1 MPAQILTTK
10 LYIPPLNQD
19 RTVLRPRLLAQLNA
33 NMQQSKL
40 TLISAPAGFGKT
52 TLVAEW
58 IASSDN
64 PAGWVSLDEGDSDPL
79 RFLSYFVAALQR
91 VAPSIGERVTAM
103 LQSPQPPP
111 IESILTTLL
120 NEITTL
126 PQRFVLVLDDYHVLD
141 SQEIDTL
148 LTFLIE
154 NLPPQ
159 LHLVMTTREDPRL
172 PLARMRARGQLNELR
187 AADLRFRPDEATGFL
202 NNAMGLQLA
211 PDEVMVL
218 EQRTEGWIAGLQLAA
233 LSMQGRED
241 VHGFIQAFAGDHRY
255 IVDYLVE
262 EVLQRQPPAVRGFLL
277 ETSILDRLCG
287 PLCDAVT
294 TRVDSSIVLEDLERS
309 NLFVVSLDDRRLW
322 FRYHHL
328 FADVLR
334 AHLLD
339 EQPDLVTMLHQRAS
353 DWYIDSDLPAYAVQH
368 AFAADDLERVARLAE
383 ITWSAMDQSR
393 QFTMW
398 LDWAQAIPDEMMQ
411 VRPVLSVGYAWA
423 LLEAGELEAGEAQLH
438 AAEQLL
444 YNAPRETMIVDDEA
458 EFQRLPA
465 SIASARTYLAQAHDD
480 TAGTLRYAQQALD
493 LLPADD
499 HLRRGVPA
507 SLLGIASWASGD
519 LETAQRSFA
528 DAMTSFERAGNI
540 LFAITGTYVLADMQL
555 AAGCLREALHTYER
569 SLELAAAQGQPPVRG
584 TADLY
589 LGLGELHY
597 EQGSDTTAAEYLQRS
612 EELSEV
618 AAFPRWQYRWC
629 QVQARVRQAQGDVH
643 GALKML
649 DEAERLYMRGPI
661 PDLRP
666 IAALKAQLWIV
677 MGRLDAAL
685 DWTQAGGLSP
695 EGDLSYLREFEYLTL
710 ARLLTAQYKNG
721 DNTIDAALLLLNRLL
736 KAAQAGR
743 RNGSVIDILV
753 QQALA
758 FEAQDNIPQ
767 ALDHLEQVLTLAE
780 PEGYARLF
788 VDEGPPMAR
797 LLTEAAARGI
807 RPGYVRKLLDPS
819 GTNTSSKATP
829 TPQPLIEPLSDR
841 EVEILQLVADGLSNR
856 EISQQLFLALSTVKG
871 HNRNI
876 FDKLQVKRRTEAVA
890 RAREIGLII

>member
-1 MPAQILTTK
+1 M
-10 LYIPPLNQD
+10 
-19 RTVLRPRLLAQLNA
+19 LRPRLLAQLNA

-79 RFLSYFVAALQR
+79 RFLSYFVAALQK

-120 NEITTL
+120 NEIATL

-294 TRVDSSIVLEDLERS
+294 TRFDSSIVLEDLERS

-353 DWYIDSDLPAYAVQH
+353 DWYIDNGLPAYAVQH

-383 ITWSAMDQSR
+383 VTWSAMDQSR
-393 QFTMW
+393 QFTLW
-398 LDWAQAIPDEMMQ
+398 LEWAQAIPDEMMQ
-411 VRPVLSVGYAWA
+411 VRPVLGVGYAWA
-423 LLEAGELEAGEAQLH
+423 LLEAGELEAGETQLN

-444 YNAPRETMIVDDEA
+444 NNAPRETMIVDDEA

-465 SIASARTYLAQAHDD
+465 SIASARTYLAQAYDD

-493 LLPADD
+493 LLPPDD

-555 AAGCLREALHTYER
+555 AAGCLREALHTYEG

-597 EQGSDTTAAEYLQRS
+597 EQGSDSTAAEYLQRS

-629 QVQARVRQAQGDVH
+629 QVQVRVRQAQGDVH

-685 DWTQAGGLSP
+685 DWAQTGGLSP
-695 EGDLSYLREFEYLTL
+695 EDDLSYLREFEHITL
-710 ARLLTAQYKNG
+710 ARLLIAQYKNG

-743 RNGSVIDILV
+743 RNGSVIDIRV

-758 FEAQDNIPQ
+758 FEAQDHIPQ
-767 ALDHLEQVLTLAE
+767 ALNHLEQALILAE
-780 PEGYARLF
+780 PEGYARIF
-788 VDEGPPMAR
+788 IDEGPPMMR
-797 LLTEAAARGI
+797 LLSQAAARGI
-807 RPGYVRKLLDPS
+807 RPGYVRKLLAPS
-819 GTNTSSKATP
+819 ETNTHSTATP